1 MATCKYCGRSGFFLS
16 VSKDGLCNSC
26 SPIVLMDVQ
35 NKLRIIN
42 DSSRIIDESKNLKTK
57 LSRCALI
64 IQMATELLDY
74 ENKGIKVINPT
85 PSVFIE
91 TYKNNRDEIILESIK
106 QAIER
111 AISKTKLAVTTKT
124 KINELNKVL
133 LLIQE
138 NKDELMDSSK
148 TDLLEKELLEKKH
161 KIQLDG
167 FLEEAKKAAFKG
179 QKKKAL
185 DQYKEALY
193 FLKTDDID
201 DNLQKGYIKT
211 INQKITELS

>member
-1 MATCKYCGRSGFFLS
+1 
-16 VSKDGLCNSC
+16 
-26 SPIVLMDVQ
+26 MDVQ